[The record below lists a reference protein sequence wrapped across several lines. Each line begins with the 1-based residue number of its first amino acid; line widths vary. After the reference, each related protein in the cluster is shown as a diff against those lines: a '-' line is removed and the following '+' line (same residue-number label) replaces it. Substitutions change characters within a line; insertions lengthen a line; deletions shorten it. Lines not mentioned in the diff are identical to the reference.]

1 MSRKAKK
8 ITASAVFLVLGLVLC
23 AYGLTLHATAVAP
36 EKGDGPAVAM
46 SEPALIKEASIGG
59 VALDK
64 ESGKIKHTYT
74 GEPPEDCAT

>member
-1 MSRKAKK
+1 MSSKAKK
-8 ITASAVFLVLGLVLC
+8 IIASAVFIVLGLVLC
-23 AYGLTLHATAVAP
+23 AYGLGLHVTDVAP

-46 SEPALIKEASIGG
+46 REPALIKEASIGG

-64 ESGKIKHTYT
+64 ASGKIKHTYT